1 MDMTLEFE
9 YLKNETQNAILGYPH
24 GALFAGEKHVV
35 VAQTR
40 VGAVGNTEI
49 FAAGSVVSL
58 PQPNKETHHEPSH
71 RIQSHPRI
79 EARATRGALVR
90 RAAHAARVGVRIHDL
105 AAPALR
111 AESHL
116 GVV

>member
-49 FAAGSVVSL
+49 FAAGTVVSL
-58 PQPNKETHHEPSH
+58 PQPQPNKETHHEPSH
-71 RIQSHPRI
+71 RIQSHPR
-79 EARATRGALVR
+79 ASKLGRHQVR
-90 RAAHAARVGVRIHDL
+90 WCDAPHMPHAWECGFMI
-105 AAPALR
+105 
-111 AESHL
+111 
-116 GVV
+116 